1 MKLKKDLK
9 YKEMILWQVLINII
23 IKMKK
28 RNKLTLN
35 MQMGKESMIIAKS
48 AVTNS
53 RVLKLGNKCDN
64 KSSKKKHRMLVNNVI
79 EGKK

>member
-1 MKLKKDLK
+1 
-9 YKEMILWQVLINII
+9 
-23 IKMKK
+23 
-28 RNKLTLN
+28 
-35 MQMGKESMIIAKS
+35 MIIAKS

>member
-1 MKLKKDLK
+1 MVGVNKHNNQDEKKK
-9 YKEMILWQVLINII
+9 QAEAF
-23 IKMKK
+23 IKAFE
-28 RNKLTLN
+28 LN
-35 MQMGKESMIIAKS
+35 QGEGMIIAKS